1 MPITSANNYPSLGE
15 IGDLVRSIV
24 NDDKKGLTGTAGEGQ
39 ILTNNSV
46 TLINLMNS
54 GLRYIYRKIRI
65 MGRPTLIRDNY
76 LWLGLP
82 PVNSSL
88 GVSVPNQAVQVS
100 IQNVGYFDGLGF
112 HSGFILPTDMLYP
125 LEMWQRT
132 TGSNAFAPLK
142 QAEGPLAPCNQG
154 VGLGQWEYRGD
165 AIWMNGSVYSMDARL
180 RYVATFQALDNANV
194 DWYNTFIPITDCEEA
209 LADYIVYRYAER
221 LATTGMAQVMLPQLK
236 QQATTS
242 INDLRQMNA
251 RQRQHIDYQMKSFGE
266 GRDGSGDPART
277 LY

>member
-24 NDDKKGLTGTAGEGQ
+24 NDDKKGLTGTPGEGQ
-39 ILTNNSV
+39 ILTNDSV

-76 LWLGLP
+76 LWPGLP
-82 PVNSSL
+82 PINSPL
-88 GVSVPNQAVQVS
+88 GVGVPNQAVQVS
-100 IQNVGYFDGLGF
+100 IQNVGYFDGLGY
-112 HSGFILPTDMLYP
+112 HSQFILPDDMLYP

-132 TGSNAFAPLK
+132 TGTNSFAPLK

-165 AIWMNGSVYSMDARL
+165 AIWMNGSLQTMDARL
-180 RYVATFQALDNANV
+180 RYVATFLALDNKDV
-194 DWYNTFIPITDCEEA
+194 DWDNTFIPITDCEEA
-209 LADYIVYRYAER
+209 LADYIVFRYAER
-221 LATTGMAQVMLPQLK
+221 LASQGSAQVMLPQLK
-236 QQATTS
+236 AQATSS

-251 RQRQHIDYQMKSFGE
+251 RQRQHIDYQMKSYG
-266 GRDGSGDPART
+266 DGQNSNPAST

>member
-15 IGDLVRSIV
+15 IGDLVRSMV

-46 TLINLMNS
+46 TLINFMNS

-76 LWLGLP
+76 LWLGLT

-88 GVSVPNQAVQVS
+88 GIGVPNQAVQVS

-112 HSGFILPTDMLYP
+112 NSSFILPTDMLYP

-132 TGSNAFAPLK
+132 TGSNSFAPLN
-142 QAEGPLAPCNQG
+142 QAEGALAPRNQG
-154 VGLGQWEYRGD
+154 VGLGQWEYRDDG
-165 AIWMNGSVYSMDARL
+165 IWMNGSVQTMDARL

-194 DWYNTFIPITDCEEA
+194 DWDNTFIPITDCEEA
-209 LADYIVYRYAER
+209 LANYIVYLYAKR
-221 LATTGMAQVMLPQLK
+221 LASQGSAQVMLPQLK
-236 QQATTS
+236 ADAMSS
-242 INDLRQMNA
+242 ISDLRQMNA

-266 GRDGSGDPART
+266 GRASGDPAST
-277 LY
+277 LH

>member
-15 IGDLVRSIV
+15 IGDLVRSKV

-39 ILTNNSV
+39 ILTNSSV

-54 GLRYIYRKIRI
+54 SLRFIYRKIRI

-76 LWLGLP
+76 LWLGLT
-82 PVNSSL
+82 PVNSAL
-88 GVSVPNQAVQVS
+88 GVGVPNQAVQVS
-100 IQNVGYFDGLGF
+100 IQNVGYFDGLGYN
-112 HSGFILPTDMLYP
+112 SAFILPADMLYP

-132 TGSNAFAPLK
+132 HGTNSFAPLK
-142 QAEGPLAPCNQG
+142 QAEGPLAPRNQG
-154 VGLGQWEYRGD
+154 VGLGEWEYRGD
-165 AIWMNGSVYSMDARL
+165 AIWMNGSVQTMDARL
-180 RYVATFQALDNANV
+180 RYVATFQALDNPNV

-209 LADYIVYRYAER
+209 LADCIVYDYAKR
-221 LATTGMAQVMLPQLK
+221 LASQGSAQIMLPQLK
-236 QQATTS
+236 MDRTS
-242 INDLRQMNA
+242 SVNDLRQMNA

-266 GRDGSGDPART
+266 GRDGSGDPAQT